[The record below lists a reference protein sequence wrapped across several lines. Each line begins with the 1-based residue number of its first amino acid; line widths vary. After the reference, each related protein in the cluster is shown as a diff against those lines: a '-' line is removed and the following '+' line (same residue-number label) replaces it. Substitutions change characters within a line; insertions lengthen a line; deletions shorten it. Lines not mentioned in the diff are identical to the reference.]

1 MPTITKDNQYRRFC
15 AYGFLK
21 NLRFFD
27 AFLLLFFIEKGL
39 SYTEIG
45 ILYAAREICI
55 NLLEIPSGIFADTY
69 GRKISLLG
77 SFGLYLLSFVLFFFS
92 DQFWWLLPAMIIYGM
107 GDAFRSGTHKGMIMD
122 YLKHSGQADL
132 KVSYYGHT
140 RSWSQRGSAIASLI
154 AGILVFYSGS
164 YRQVFLYAII
174 PYLLNFVNIAT
185 YPARLNHSS
194 KAGKKEKAS
203 FVATLKAVWM
213 VIKNRRLL
221 KIMHSEAVHTA
232 YVRAVKDYIQAVM
245 VALILILPFFPDLA
259 EKQKSGLLIGLM
271 YFFIY
276 LLNAWASK
284 NAGKVAEIKHFHV
297 PTVTLL
303 LGFSAGILSGLLYQW
318 EFWSISL
325 LAFVLMYL
333 NENLRKPILVGAVAD
348 EVDAEILTS
357 VISAQAFYR
366 TILTA
371 VIAFGFGVV
380 ADKAGI
386 GIALA
391 VVSALLIL
399 SVAWYRFRI
408 HE

>member
-1 MPTITKDNQYRRFC
+1 MKTILKDRQYIRFC
-15 AYGFLK
+15 FYGFLK

-45 ILYAAREICI
+45 LLYAAREICI

-69 GRKISLLG
+69 GRKSSLLG

-92 DQFWWLLPAMIIYGM
+92 DQFWWLLAAMIIYGM

-164 YRQVFLYAII
+164 YQQVFLYAII
-174 PYLLNFVNIAT
+174 PYLINFVNIAT
-185 YPARLNHSS
+185 YPSRLNHSS
-194 KAGKKEKAS
+194 KAQKKKETS
-203 FVATLKAVWM
+203 FIATLKAVWM

-245 VALILILPFFPDLA
+245 AALILILPFFSELT
-259 EKQKSGLLIGLM
+259 EKQKSGLLIGLI
-271 YFFIY
+271 YFIIY

-284 NAGKVAEIKHFHV
+284 NAGKVAKIKSFHV
-297 PTVTLL
+297 PTATLF
-303 LGFSAGILSGLLYQW
+303 LGFGAGLLSGLFYHW
-318 EFWSISL
+318 EFWWISL

-348 EVDAEILTS
+348 EVDARILTS

-380 ADKAGI
+380 ADKAGV
-386 GIALA
+386 GIALIS
-391 VVSALLIL
+391 VSAVLLGSIGFL
-399 SVAWYRFRI
+399 RT
-408 HE
+408 EK